1 MDAMTILSNG
11 TMKAFALIAQRNGEG
26 DSINIERAIDAMK
39 NVLKSHLDDVIAEW
53 GDAVNANISPAWLAT
68 LVNAQANQYALE
80 AWNAYKAVQA

>member
-1 MDAMTILSNG
+1 MDAMTVLSNG

-39 NVLKSHLDDVIAEW
+39 GVLKSHLDDIINEW

-68 LVNAQANQYALE
+68 MLNTQANQYAIE
-80 AWNAYKAVQA
+80 AWNVYKGEA

>member
-11 TMKAFALIAQRNGEG
+11 TMRAFALIAQRNGEG

-39 NVLKSHLDDVIAEW
+39 TVLKSHLDDVIAEW

-68 LVNAQANQYALE
+68 MVNAQANQYAIE
-80 AWNAYKAVQA
+80 AWNVYKGAA

>member
-11 TMKAFALIAQRNGEG
+11 TMRAFALIAQREGKG

-39 NVLKSHLDDVIAEW
+39 GVLKSHLDDIINEW

-68 LVNAQANQYALE
+68 MLNTQANQYAIE
-80 AWNAYKAVQA
+80 AWNVYKGVQA

>member
-1 MDAMTILSNG
+1 MDAMTVLANG

-39 NVLKSHLDDVIAEW
+39 GVLKSHLDDIINEW

-68 LVNAQANQYALE
+68 MLNTQANQYAIE
-80 AWNAYKAVQA
+80 AWNVYKAAV

>member
-1 MDAMTILSNG
+1 MDAMTVLSNG

-39 NVLKSHLDDVIAEW
+39 GVLKSHLDDIINEW

-68 LVNAQANQYALE
+68 MLNTQANQYAIE
-80 AWNAYKAVQA
+80 AWNVYKGVQA

>member
-1 MDAMTILSNG
+1 MDAMTVLSNG

-39 NVLKSHLDDVIAEW
+39 GVLKSHLDDIINEW

-68 LVNAQANQYALE
+68 MVNAQANQYALE
-80 AWNAYKAVQA
+80 AWNAYKAVAA

>member
-53 GDAVNANISPAWLAT
+53 GDAVNANISSAWLAQV
-68 LVNAQANQYALE
+68 VNAQANAYAIE
-80 AWNAYKAVQA
+80 AWNIYKGEA

>member
-1 MDAMTILSNG
+1 MDAMTVLSNG

-39 NVLKSHLDDVIAEW
+39 TVLKSHLDDIMREW

-68 LVNAQANQYALE
+68 MVNAQANQYAIE
-80 AWNAYKAVQA
+80 AWNIYKAVAA